1 MSLKECNIKK
11 EYRIP
16 QDNII
21 SDFYIPL
28 LRVSKQYDRSVG
40 YFSSDALVQLS
51 YGICDFVKNGGKIRI
66 IASPNLSKDDF
77 DAINRGYIARD
88 KIIEN
93 ALLKELYIYNN
104 YFKEERLSL
113 ISELIARNILDIK
126 IAFSVQNGAIG
137 LYHEKMGIFYDDS
150 DIVSF
155 SGSMNETF
163 KGMTENYEAI
173 DVFKSWEDEERT
185 NNKRTA
191 FEKIWNNL
199 DNCAISYEFP
209 KIVKDKLL
217 SYRKGSINYH
227 LDKEEQNE
235 IIKQFDEL
243 RKKTPYIPTYYD
255 IRSYQKDAIQNWK
268 TNNYVGIFDMATGT
282 GKTITAITAL
292 VEFLENYNMHAGI
305 VICVP
310 YQHLVDQWY
319 DELKNFNFKPIM
331 GYSTSP
337 QKRWKE
343 RFKRELREYS
353 LNLRNIFCCVLTN
366 NTFAGSFVQD
376 LIRDCRK
383 KLVLVVDEA
392 HNFGSPS
399 LVKLLDK
406 NKFQYRLALSA
417 TFERNNDEEGT
428 NHLYNFFETKCIEYT
443 MKQAIDEH
451 MLTRYYYHP
460 VCVFLDEDEL
470 KNYNELSYKIKKAL
484 KYNEDGTEK
493 LTEVAKALL
502 IKRSRIVAG
511 ARNKINVLKDIM
523 MKHKK
528 EKQMLIYCGAT
539 NYYNSS
545 DENYVDY
552 DEIKQITKVQ
562 QMLNHELDMTVLQFT
577 SNETTEERKEII
589 DNFKYG
595 RSCQAIVAIK
605 CLDEGVN
612 IPNIKTAFILASST
626 NPKEYIQRRG
636 RVLRKSKEK
645 DFSVIYDFITLP
657 RNLNEIKETDDI
669 DYDMSLVKREVS
681 RIIEF
686 ADLSDNSRES
696 YELIDRLYKIYGYEI
711 TEGKE
716 GVL

>member
-51 YGICDFVKNGGKIRI
+51 YGICDFVKNDGKIRI

-93 ALLKELYIYNN
+93 ALLKELYIYSN

-243 RKKTPYIPTYYD
+243 RKKNTIYSYILRYSIISKGCYT
-255 IRSYQKDAIQNWK
+255 K
-268 TNNYVGIFDMATGT
+268 
-282 GKTITAITAL
+282 
-292 VEFLENYNMHAGI
+292 LEN
-305 VICVP
+305 
-310 YQHLVDQWY
+310 
-319 DELKNFNFKPIM
+319 
-331 GYSTSP
+331 
-337 QKRWKE
+337 
-343 RFKRELREYS
+343 
-353 LNLRNIFCCVLTN
+353 
-366 NTFAGSFVQD
+366 
-376 LIRDCRK
+376 
-383 KLVLVVDEA
+383 
-392 HNFGSPS
+392 
-399 LVKLLDK
+399 
-406 NKFQYRLALSA
+406 
-417 TFERNNDEEGT
+417 
-428 NHLYNFFETKCIEYT
+428 
-443 MKQAIDEH
+443 
-451 MLTRYYYHP
+451 
-460 VCVFLDEDEL
+460 
-470 KNYNELSYKIKKAL
+470 
-484 KYNEDGTEK
+484 
-493 LTEVAKALL
+493 
-502 IKRSRIVAG
+502 
-511 ARNKINVLKDIM
+511 
-523 MKHKK
+523 
-528 EKQMLIYCGAT
+528 
-539 NYYNSS
+539 
-545 DENYVDY
+545 
-552 DEIKQITKVQ
+552 
-562 QMLNHELDMTVLQFT
+562 
-577 SNETTEERKEII
+577 
-589 DNFKYG
+589 
-595 RSCQAIVAIK
+595 
-605 CLDEGVN
+605 
-612 IPNIKTAFILASST
+612 
-626 NPKEYIQRRG
+626 
-636 RVLRKSKEK
+636 
-645 DFSVIYDFITLP
+645 
-657 RNLNEIKETDDI
+657 
-669 DYDMSLVKREVS
+669 
-681 RIIEF
+681 
-686 ADLSDNSRES
+686 
-696 YELIDRLYKIYGYEI
+696 
-711 TEGKE
+711 
-716 GVL
+716 